1 MREVLE
7 EVLKEVIPSEE
18 LKRKAEK
25 AAEELER
32 RLKEK
37 LKDYPDLEFRFLGS
51 FARDTWLPESLEIDA
66 FILFPENYTEEE
78 LERIGLEIGKSVLDE
93 FELRYAAHPY
103 VHGKVLG
110 VEADVV
116 PCYKLRSA
124 EKIKS
129 AVDRTPFHHE
139 WLKDRIKGKE
149 NDVRLL
155 KRFLKASNLYGAE
168 YKVRGFSGYLCELLI
183 VFYGSFEN
191 LVREAA
197 KWRRDLVIDVA
208 RREVYRKKGL
218 KNIFVVDPVDE
229 KRNVAANLSV
239 DNLAKFVEKC
249 RLFIEK
255 PSKDFFYPERE
266 EIEDEKLEK
275 ELENRFVYEI
285 SFEKPPIVE
294 DNLYPQLE
302 RASRKIS
309 EFLENNDFRVVKSGH
324 FVKGSTCM
332 IYIETSF
339 DKLGKIK
346 KHFGPPFEVY
356 EHAMRFIKK
365 EREYKHFF
373 EEGKYV
379 TYVRR
384 KFTTVVEA
392 IEDCIRNHWKS
403 LGADVGEKIRSG
415 VVKRVITP
423 SPETKE
429 FIWDFLKLKA

>member
-1 MREVLE
+1 MKEVLE

-18 LKRKAEK
+18 LRRKAEK

-191 LVREAA
+191 LVR
-197 KWRRDLVIDVA
+197 
-208 RREVYRKKGL
+208 
-218 KNIFVVDPVDE
+218 
-229 KRNVAANLSV
+229 
-239 DNLAKFVEKC
+239 
-249 RLFIEK
+249 
-255 PSKDFFYPERE
+255 
-266 EIEDEKLEK
+266 
-275 ELENRFVYEI
+275 
-285 SFEKPPIVE
+285 
-294 DNLYPQLE
+294 
-302 RASRKIS
+302 
-309 EFLENNDFRVVKSGH
+309 
-324 FVKGSTCM
+324 
-332 IYIETSF
+332 
-339 DKLGKIK
+339 
-346 KHFGPPFEVY
+346 
-356 EHAMRFIKK
+356 
-365 EREYKHFF
+365 
-373 EEGKYV
+373 
-379 TYVRR
+379 
-384 KFTTVVEA
+384 
-392 IEDCIRNHWKS
+392 
-403 LGADVGEKIRSG
+403 
-415 VVKRVITP
+415 
-423 SPETKE
+423 
-429 FIWDFLKLKA
+429 